1 MSPLRNGPRG
11 KPCNLRPKTLPTHP
25 KRSSAFTPSFVFAIK
40 RNYDLKA
47 VNPNARS
54 DEDTRTPENLL
65 DLIEA
70 KGRQVG
76 EALSLLRRNLS

>member
-11 KPCNLRPKTLPTHP
+11 KPCNLRSKTLPTYP
-25 KRSSAFTPSFVFAIK
+25 KRSSAFTPSFVPAIK

-54 DEDTRTPENLL
+54 LENTRTPEKIL

-70 KGRQVG
+70 KGREV
-76 EALSLLRRNLS
+76 ADVLSLLRRNLS